1 MGFGEAV
8 ATCFRKY
15 VDFQGRARRSEFWFF
30 RLFIVLVY
38 VAMFV
43 TVVALSAGHQPHTPN
58 IPAGIALTAFMI
70 FLLAV
75 FLPDLA
81 VSVRRLHDVGHS
93 GWMYLIAFVP
103 FGAIVLLVFFCQE
116 GTRGDNRYGADP
128 LGPSARIFE

>member
-30 RLFIVLVY
+30 RLFLALGY
-38 VAMFV
+38 VALFV
-43 TVVALSAGHQPHTPN
+43 IMVAFSGDKQPAPN
-58 IPAGIALTAFMI
+58 IPAAISVTLFFV

-128 LGPSARIFE
+128 LRPSARIFE